1 MLFNE
6 LKNDYTKED
15 FKIAFKNFS
24 GDKYWNDPK
33 KNMLMPKHFL
43 NPEHFTKYL
52 NAEVK
57 KELTI
62 GEKLMGRTE

>member
-24 GDKYWNDPK
+24 DDTYWNDPK

-43 NPEHFTKYL
+43 NPEHFVKYL

-57 KELTI
+57 KELTV
-62 GEKLMGRTE
+62 GQKLMGRTE